1 MVYKERSDHTTLRFD
16 SPDMLEGLED
26 FHPERIRSL
35 WCSLRVLSLND
46 QRCLYGGIVRVDGD
60 VKIP

>member
-1 MVYKERSDHTTLRFD
+1 MIYKGRPDHTTLRFD

-26 FHPERIRSL
+26 FHLERIRSL
-35 WCSLRVLSLND
+35 WGSLRFLSLNY
-46 QRCLYGGIVRVDGD
+46 QRCLYEGIVRVDGD